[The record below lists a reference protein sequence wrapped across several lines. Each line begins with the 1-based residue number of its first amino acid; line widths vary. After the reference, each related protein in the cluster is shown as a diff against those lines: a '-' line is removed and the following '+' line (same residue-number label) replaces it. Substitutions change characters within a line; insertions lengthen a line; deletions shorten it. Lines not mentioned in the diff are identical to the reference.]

1 MRTVAVTAAS
11 GPVGRELLALL
22 DADPRV
28 GTILGVD
35 VVEPDMPPAS
45 LEFRVAD
52 PRDPVLASVLRG
64 ADVIVHLAGW
74 VPEPVS
80 EDVAFARSVHGTR
93 NVLAAAEAVGARGVV
108 HLSTAMVY
116 GAHPDNPVPLGEQA
130 RLRASA
136 DAPAAYHALLAEEL
150 VAAFRA
156 EHPGVDVAV
165 LRPATIL
172 GGHVDS
178 PATRLLEALRVPGVA
193 GYDPPLQFADV
204 ADVAEALRL
213 AASEGLDGA
222 FNVAPD
228 GWLTTE
234 EAEHVAGRRL
244 LRLPETPAL
253 GAVSALHRLVGAEL
267 APGELTYLM
276 HPWVVDA
283 GRLASHG
290 WRAERSNRE
299 VLRAAAE
306 EHRRWVRLDGLR
318 IRRRDLYA
326 VGAGVVLASAGLA
339 AGALRRR

>member
-1 MRTVAVTAAS
+1 MRTVAVTAAA
-11 GPVGRELLALL
+11 GAVGRELLALL

-28 GTILGVD
+28 GEILGVD

-64 ADVIVHLAGW
+64 ADVVVHLAGW
-74 VPEPVS
+74 VPEAVS
-80 EDVAFARSVHGTR
+80 EEVAFARSVHGTR
-93 NVLAAAEAVGARGVV
+93 NVLAAAEATGVRGIV

-116 GAHPDNPVPLGEQA
+116 GAHADNPVPLDEEA

-150 VAAFRA
+150 VAAFRD
-156 EHPGVDVAV
+156 EHPEVAVAV

-172 GGHVDS
+172 GEGVDS
-178 PATRLLEALRVPGVA
+178 PATRLLEALRIPGVA
-193 GYDPPLQFADV
+193 GYDPPLQFVDV

-267 APGELTYLM
+267 APGELAYLM

-283 GRLASHG
+283 SRLEARG
-290 WRAERSNRE
+290 WRAARSHRE
-299 VLRAAAE
+299 VLRGSAE
-306 EHRRWVRLDGLR
+306 DHRRWVRLDGLR
-318 IRRRDLYA
+318 IRRRNLYA
-326 VGAGVVLASAGLA
+326 VGAGAALASAGLA
-339 AGALRRR
+339 VGALRRR